1 MHILEK
7 KVRDA
12 VAAGRYALIPFL
24 TAGYPDE
31 DAFWEDMGDLD
42 KNGADVIEIGVPFSD
57 PVADGPVVENASRQV
72 LADGMSLA
80 RIMQG
85 LRDHQGFFNA
95 GLVLM
100 GYMNPFLQYGFE
112 KLAKECEEVGVSGMI
127 IPDLPYEEA
136 APYRETLKKH
146 GVALIALVGPNT
158 SEDRMKLYADVSEGY
173 IYVVSVMG
181 VTGERSSVAPAVVS
195 TMERARRCF
204 RQPLA
209 LGFGLSHPEQLQIL
223 PDSAQPDAAVFGSAL
238 LKHLA
243 AGLPASEFMGR
254 WTGESGRRFKK

>member
-72 LADGMSLA
+72 LADGMNLA

-85 LRDHQGFFNA
+85 LKEHQGFFQA

-100 GYMNPFLQYGFE
+100 GYMNPFLQYGFDR
-112 KLAKECEEVGVSGMI
+112 LAKECEEVGVAGLI
-127 IPDLPYEEA
+127 IPDLPYEES
-136 APYRETLKKH
+136 APYREALQKH

-158 SEDRMKLYADVSEGY
+158 TEERMKLYADVSEGY
-173 IYVVSVMG
+173 VYVVSVMG
-181 VTGERSSVAPAVVS
+181 VTGERASVAPAVVS

-204 RQPLA
+204 KQPLA
-209 LGFGLSHPEQLQIL
+209 LGFGLSHPEQLQVL

-243 AGLPASEFMGR
+243 AGNPAAEFLGR
-254 WTGESGRRFKK
+254 WTGENGRRCKK